1 MLYRFL
7 EEPDFE
13 PLEKLER
20 RLAPERSKHGY
31 RATPASLR
39 YYSRTRHSFVAEEDG
54 ELHGFLLAQAVWQG
68 DRATVLVTR
77 ALADDP
83 ETLEGL
89 LRALVKSAYD
99 AAAYEVALLVDPEE
113 DPTLARAAQA
123 TGLADSKRRLFA
135 RVLGARGNREGPE
148 YVLG

>member
-13 PLEKLER
+13 PLEELER
-20 RLAPERSKHGY
+20 RLAPGRTEHGY

-39 YYSRTRHSFVAEEDG
+39 YYSRTRHSFVAEEGD

-77 ALADDP
+77 ALADDA

-99 AAAYEVALLVDPEE
+99 ANAYEVALLLDPEQ
-113 DPTLARAAQA
+113 DPVLARAAKA
-123 TGLADSKRRLFA
+123 LGLTDSQRRLYA
-135 RVLGARGNREGPE
+135 RVLGTRGTREWPE
-148 YVLG
+148 HVLG